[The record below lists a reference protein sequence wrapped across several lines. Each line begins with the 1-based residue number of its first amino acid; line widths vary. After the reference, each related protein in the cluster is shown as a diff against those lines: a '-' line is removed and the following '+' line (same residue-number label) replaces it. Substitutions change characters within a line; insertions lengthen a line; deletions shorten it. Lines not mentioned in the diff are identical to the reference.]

1 MIQCIISCLDNISY
15 LFYMSSTMDFVTQS
29 WTRTKDKN
37 LNKERFPGQK
47 CKKTNLLLLD
57 SGPPSLCRF
66 TAAAPLPR
74 FPAAASTGGDK
85 PEHPPR
91 AATICLGLQ

>member
-37 LNKERFPGQK
+37 LNKERFPGYK
-47 CKKTNLLLLD
+47 CNKTNLLLLD
-57 SGPPSLCRF
+57 SGPPFPFPLHCGC
-66 TAAAPLPR
+66 TLAP
-74 FPAAASTGGDK
+74 FPGGSFDWG
-85 PEHPPR
+85 R
-91 AATICLGLQ
+91 QT